1 MPFIEDSDMDDFDS
15 ALLTAGF
22 RVNDFSIVDLV
33 DDLQGNE
40 QQPTTGTVTV
50 HRLST
55 DEARTYRVGQLSK
68 WVAEFTLDLH
78 EGKFDM

>member
-1 MPFIEDSDMDDFDS
+1 MPLIEDSDMDDFDS
-15 ALLTAGF
+15 ALLTAGL

-33 DDLQGNE
+33 DEPPGNE

-50 HRLST
+50 HRIST
-55 DEARTYRVGQLSK
+55 DEARTYTVGQLSK